1 MALSH
6 VNSVNSWNAPS
17 TSFRLHYEYVQ
28 AHAPGDGSTY
38 GGWTI
43 RAYMQAVNLGN
54 TSSWLGYHGSH
65 HGYYNRGG
73 AGWER
78 FGHVEGNPFLASG
91 VGNGAERWIRGS
103 TYRFNAN
110 ADGYL
115 NGTSLTLSLLQ
126 EIYVVAQSPR
136 WISNTLSGG
145 SEYASGS
152 WSTTLP
158 RILQKPGAP
167 TAVTVGTRTDS
178 TIALTWTAP
187 ASNGGAAITSYI
199 VDYAKNAAFTGAL
212 SMTVTSTNATLTGL
226 DLSDYYVRVRA
237 KNSVGE
243 GAQST
248 VVQTATVTYP
258 TAPPA
263 PVAHTQ
269 TSNSMQ
275 LALTDPS
282 YVGDGILKRQ
292 LERALAATGPWT
304 NVPVTMPDTSVTG
317 LTRATLYYYR
327 FRVRNSVGWGPWT
340 TAAAQTLAEKP
351 SAPTGYFVTDIARTS
366 ARLNLGS
373 VADNGGAPIAQLRYQ
388 LEHDSGLVED
398 RTVTS
403 YVPVWMSLGT
413 QTPVARRV
421 RMMVANSGTGWQW
434 SDWGDWVSFN
444 ANTSV
449 PHAPVATFAATG
461 DTTAV
466 LDWDEP
472 TSLGTVTVLGYRI
485 RIGLD
490 PELASPGVV
499 EISKSSTA
507 RSHTFD
513 GLQPGTTYYVQIYA
527 TSSAGP
533 GSRTVPAL
541 FDTTSGVAPS
551 AKSFWL
557 RVGGVYRPGDIFIK
571 VAGVWKKA
579 TPWQKIEGT
588 WRKF

>member
-1 MALSH
+1 MAILRAQRGAPKS
-6 VNSVNSWNAPS
+6 PS
-17 TSFRLHYEYVQ
+17 TNFNLYADLVTR
-28 AHAPGDGSTY
+28 HAPGDGSTY

-43 RAYMQAVNLGN
+43 TIGIQGVNTGS
-54 TSSWLGYHGSH
+54 TSSYSGYAGSH
-65 HGYYNRGG
+65 YGYYRQAASGNYSLATSYGD
-73 AGWER
+73 
-78 FGHVEGNPFLASG
+78 NPFIRSG
-91 VGNGAERWIRGS
+91 YGNGAERWWRGNTIRI
-103 TYRFNAN
+103 NAN
-110 ADGYL
+110 ADGYVR
-115 NGTSLTLSLLQ
+115 GTSSVVDLLQ
-126 EIYVVAQSPR
+126 EIYSSDPDWLGTGSGPFQSF
-136 WISNTLSGG
+136 G
-145 SEYASGS
+145 SIDVGRVNQA
-152 WSTTLP
+152 
-158 RILQKPGAP
+158 PGAP
-167 TAVTVGTRTDS
+167 TGLTVGARTDS

-187 ASNGGAAITSYI
+187 TSNGGAAITSYI
-199 VDYAKNAAFTGAL
+199 VEYAKNAAFTGAL
-212 SMTVTSTNATLTGL
+212 SATVTTLSATLTGL
-226 DLSDYYVRVRA
+226 DLDTYYVRVRA
-237 KNSVGE
+237 QNSVGT
-243 GAQST
+243 GAASAVT
-248 VVQTATVTYP
+248 QTATVTYP

-269 TSNSMQ
+269 TSNSML

-282 YVGDGILKRQ
+282 YVGDGILERQ
-292 LERALAATGPWT
+292 LERALNVVGPWT

-317 LTRATLYYYR
+317 LTRATLYYFR
-327 FRVRNSVGWGPWT
+327 FRVRNSVGWSPWT
-340 TAAAQTLAEKP
+340 TAAAQTLAEEP

-366 ARLNLGS
+366 ARLSLGS

-388 LEHDSGLVED
+388 LEHNSGLVED

-472 TSLGTVTVLGYRI
+472 TGLGTVTVLGYRI

>member
-317 LTRATLYYYR
+317 LTRATLLLSVPCTELCGLGPVDNSCCANTCREAECTHGLLCYR
-327 FRVRNSVGWGPWT
+327 HREDVCASEPWICRRQWRRSDCS
-340 TAAAQTLAEKP
+340 AQV
-351 SAPTGYFVTDIARTS
+351 SARTRLGS
-366 ARLNLGS
+366 GRGSHCHLVCPSVDESRHANTCRSSGSHDGCEQRNRVAVERLGRLGELQREHERSTRSCRYVRGDRGYDRRTRLGRAYQPWHGHCARL
-373 VADNGGAPIAQLRYQ
+373 
-388 LEHDSGLVED
+388 
-398 RTVTS
+398 S
-403 YVPVWMSLGT
+403 YS
-413 QTPVARRV
+413 
-421 RMMVANSGTGWQW
+421 NW
-434 SDWGDWVSFN
+434 S
-444 ANTSV
+444 
-449 PHAPVATFAATG
+449 
-461 DTTAV
+461 
-466 LDWDEP
+466 
-472 TSLGTVTVLGYRI
+472 
-485 RIGLD
+485 
-490 PELASPGVV
+490 
-499 EISKSSTA
+499 
-507 RSHTFD
+507 RS
-513 GLQPGTTYYVQIYA
+513 
-527 TSSAGP
+527 
-533 GSRTVPAL
+533 
-541 FDTTSGVAPS
+541 
-551 AKSFWL
+551 
-557 RVGGVYRPGDIFIK
+557 
-571 VAGVWKKA
+571 
-579 TPWQKIEGT
+579 
-588 WRKF
+588 